1 MEFKVDFSQCVC
13 YEIVIKRIFVFV
25 VVSEKRR
32 RVIDPVN
39 DPDYTLYVRVQDQ
52 SGASDTALSG
62 NSIVHVV
69 VQQNL
74 WRNPGP
80 IIITE
85 NLEEEYPLKIA
96 EVQYK
101 YSEDTLNTLR
111 LIYCTSVDVLFT
123 PPWVLSLS
131 LPPGPVQRP

>member
-101 YSEDTLNTLR
+101 YSQDTLNIL
-111 LIYCTSVDVLFT
+111 
-123 PPWVLSLS
+123 
-131 LPPGPVQRP
+131 